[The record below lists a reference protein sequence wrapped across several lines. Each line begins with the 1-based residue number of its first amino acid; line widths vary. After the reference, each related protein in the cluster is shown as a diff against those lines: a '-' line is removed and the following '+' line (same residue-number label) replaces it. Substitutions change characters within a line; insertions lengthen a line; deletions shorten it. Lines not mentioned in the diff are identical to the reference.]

1 MYICTKYSIFYLIIQ
16 YINSLHGLNSTKYLL
31 FDSFTWEVVFMKSK
45 DIKHMQALSLYEIN
59 GNKHMQA
66 LYTQPSC
73 FTLWVNITQNIYICT
88 IYIYMYM
95 VNFLKKKICILSLIN
110 KCAFVCVIKLD
121 TCILQE

>member
-1 MYICTKYSIFYLIIQ
+1 
-16 YINSLHGLNSTKYLL
+16 
-31 FDSFTWEVVFMKSK
+31 MKSMECPN
-45 DIKHMQALSLYEIN
+45 DI
-59 GNKHMQA
+59 KHMQA

-73 FTLWVNITQNIYICT
+73 FTLWVNITQNIYTCT

-95 VNFLKKKICILSLIN
+95 VNFLKKKISILSQIN